1 MENQSIVFPPRLY
14 SICCFSTISLTTTPW
29 LSRQGCIRSGCLHG
43 LPCGYAQSSQI
54 SQDSVE
60 SVNVSNPC
68 SFKKRATSVVSSSCA
83 ALVCSISC
91 IFIRSE
97 TSATLEKKTACPN
110 LRILSSHSFR
120 VPTAGG
126 HAQVY
131 PYHSHSC
138 KQTILTLSST
148 DRSQIFKKRNSKIR
162 SFAIKTS
169 NLSIFSSAAIRVP
182 PF

>member
-120 VPTAGG
+120 VPPAGG
-126 HAQVY
+126 HAQVD
-131 PYHSHSC
+131 PYRSHSC
-138 KQTILTLSST
+138 
-148 DRSQIFKKRNSKIR
+148 
-162 SFAIKTS
+162 
-169 NLSIFSSAAIRVP
+169 
-182 PF
+182 